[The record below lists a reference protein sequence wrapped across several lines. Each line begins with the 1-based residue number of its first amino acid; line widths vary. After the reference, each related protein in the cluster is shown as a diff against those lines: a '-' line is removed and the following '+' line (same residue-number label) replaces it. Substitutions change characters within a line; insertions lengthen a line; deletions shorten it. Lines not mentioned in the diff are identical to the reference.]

1 MKQIYDFEQQ
11 NPPVLN
17 EAMLRNELERRKL
30 RRQTAL
36 LFVAGLLLQLI
47 MVFVGYSAIDWDPW
61 LTVLC
66 LGYVVVSVT
75 GAGVVAAAYTR
86 KGGLQS

>member
-17 EAMLRNELERRKL
+17 EAMLRNEQERRKL
-30 RRQTAL
+30 RQQTAL
-36 LFVAGLLLQLI
+36 LFVAGLLLQFI
-47 MVFVGYSAIDWDPW
+47 AVFVGYSAIDWYPW
-61 LTVLC
+61 LTALC
-66 LGYVVVSVT
+66 FGYVVVSVT

>member
-1 MKQIYDFEQQ
+1 MRQIYDFEQQ

-17 EAMLRNELERRKL
+17 EAMLRNEQERRKL

-36 LFVAGLLLQLI
+36 LFVAGLLLQFI
-47 MVFVGYSAIDWDPW
+47 MVFVGYSAIDWYPW

-75 GAGVVAAAYTR
+75 GAGVVAAVYTR

>member
-36 LFVAGLLLQLI
+36 LFVAGLLLQFI
-47 MVFVGYSAIDWDPW
+47 AVFVGYSAIDWYPW

>member
-17 EAMLRNELERRKL
+17 EAMLRNEQERRKL

-36 LFVAGLLLQLI
+36 LFVAGLLLQFI
-47 MVFVGYSAIDWDPW
+47 AVFVGYSAIDWYPW

>member
-1 MKQIYDFEQQ
+1 MRQIFDFEQQ

-17 EAMLRNELERRKL
+17 EAMLRNEQERRKL

-36 LFVAGLLLQLI
+36 LFVAGLLLQFI
-47 MVFVGYSAIDWDPW
+47 AVFVGYSAIDWYPW

-66 LGYVVVSVT
+66 LGYVVVSAT

>member
-1 MKQIYDFEQQ
+1 MRQIFDFEQQ

-17 EAMLRNELERRKL
+17 EAMLRNEQERRKL

-36 LFVAGLLLQLI
+36 LFVAGLLLQFI
-47 MVFVGYSAIDWDPW
+47 AVFVGYSAMDWYPW

-66 LGYVVVSVT
+66 LGYVVVSAT

>member
-1 MKQIYDFEQQ
+1 MRQIFDFEQQ

-17 EAMLRNELERRKL
+17 EAMLRNEQERRKL

-47 MVFVGYSAIDWDPW
+47 MVFVGYSAIDWYPW

-66 LGYVVVSVT
+66 LGYVVVSAT
-75 GAGVVAAAYTR
+75 GAGVIAVAYNR

>member
-17 EAMLRNELERRKL
+17 TAMLQCELERRRF

-47 MVFVGYSAIDWDPW
+47 MVFVGYAAVDWYPW
-61 LTVLC
+61 ITVLC

-75 GAGVVAAAYTR
+75 GAGVIAAAYTR